1 MVRSDAPEAPAKR
14 SLEPSRSSAKDIEEG
29 KEEAK
34 QSAFVDLEVPLIFW
48 TRLRHNQPKEVSDE
62 CTATEVHIR
71 I

>member
-34 QSAFVDLEVPLIFW
+34 QSAFVDL
-48 TRLRHNQPKEVSDE
+48 R
-62 CTATEVHIR
+62 C
-71 I
+71 